1 MILMAQLFRLVT
13 YDKYCVNLPRS
24 IVLNHTRSLPS
35 ITRYRWA
42 STFRERASLTDLKR
56 LFRATTVAHTCII
69 VKLYSHHI
77 PVIYH
82 MHMHIYLYI
91 YIYISIFT
99 CNSILITKK
108 NNYNFL
114 FFISIIYNLHIHVF
128 IHMCTHRKI

>member
-1 MILMAQLFRLVT
+1 MVMTIEQTIVDFLKDSYEVYVDHVSITPPFISHNILEIVLFQVN
-13 YDKYCVNLPRS
+13 CVNLPRS

-91 YIYISIFT
+91 YIYT
-99 CNSILITKK
+99 
-108 NNYNFL
+108 YPFL
-114 FFISIIYNLHIHVF
+114 HV
-128 IHMCTHRKI
+128 IVY